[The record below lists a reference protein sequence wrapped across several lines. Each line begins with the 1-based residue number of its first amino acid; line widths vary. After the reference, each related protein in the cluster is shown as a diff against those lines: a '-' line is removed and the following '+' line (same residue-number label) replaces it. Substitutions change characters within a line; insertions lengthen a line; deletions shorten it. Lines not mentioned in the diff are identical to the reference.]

1 MKKSRVAQNLFL
13 VLQLG
18 ISMMVPILLCTAAGY
33 FIDKKFGTHWM
44 IPLIILGLLSG
55 AVSVWTL
62 VKREL
67 AAAKKQQD
75 DIPEWQKKA
84 FADRPEILIDNS
96 CDDDD
101 DDSDGMFGM
110 FM

>member
-1 MKKSRVAQNLFL
+1 MKKSRVAENLFL

-18 ISMMVPILLCTAAGY
+18 ISMIVPIMLCTAAGY

-44 IPLIILGLLSG
+44 IPLIILGVLSG

-62 VKREL
+62 VKKEL
-67 AAAKKQQD
+67 AAVRKQQE

-84 FADRPEILIDNS
+84 FGDKQNTVT
-96 CDDDD
+96 DDYGDD
-101 DDSDGMFGM
+101 DDSDSMIGMF
-110 FM
+110 F